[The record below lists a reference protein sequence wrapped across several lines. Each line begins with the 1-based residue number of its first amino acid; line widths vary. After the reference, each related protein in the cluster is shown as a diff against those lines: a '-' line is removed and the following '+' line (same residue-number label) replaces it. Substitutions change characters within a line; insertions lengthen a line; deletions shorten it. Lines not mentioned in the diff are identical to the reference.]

1 MANFGKYFCG
11 NMISEYGRKNG
22 RVDYA
27 TFCKAFDAV
36 LNNSIMA
43 ELERNGYYFELESG
57 LVDNSDEIAE
67 LEERIAE
74 IEDDE
79 TITDE
84 ERETR
89 TAELEDEIEELR
101 NEEDGDEIFQYYIV
115 DNAGADLIRDY
126 NVGYLFYCD
135 KLDMYI
141 WGITHYGTSWDYV
154 LTDII
159 CDIDS
164 DARA

>member
-27 TFCKAFDAV
+27 TFSKAFDAV

-43 ELERNGYYFELESG
+43 ELERNGHYFELESG
-57 LVDNSDEIAE
+57 LPDNSAEIEE

-74 IEDDE
+74 LEDDE

-115 DNAGADLIRDY
+115 SDAGASLIRDY

-135 KLDMYI
+135 TLDMYI
-141 WGITHYGTSWDYV
+141 WGVTHYGTAWDYV

-159 CDIDS
+159 CDIDP

>member
-1 MANFGKYFCG
+1 MANFNKYFCG

-22 RVDYA
+22 RVDYS

-43 ELERNGYYFELESG
+43 ELESNGYYFELESG
-57 LVDNSDEIAE
+57 LIDNSEEIAE
-67 LEERIAE
+67 LEEKIAE

-79 TITDE
+79 TIADE

-89 TAELEDEIEELR
+89 TAELADEIEELR

-115 DNAGADLIRDY
+115 SDAGADLIRDY

-141 WGITHYGTSWDYV
+141 WGVTHYGTSWDYV

-159 CDIDS
+159 CEVDP